1 MIIRY
6 VVHLYHLMLTTE
18 FLIAT
23 HGSLCVQIK
32 NRCPFF
38 YDLLPVFI
46 DHASFKPLTTSD
58 EVIGDAEP
66 SSNTQEDTAAAAA
79 TTADGNYANA
89 ATTAKKSTAI

>member
-1 MIIRY
+1 
-6 VVHLYHLMLTTE
+6 VHLYHLMLTTE

-23 HGSLCVQIK
+23 HGSLCVQ
-32 NRCPFF
+32 CPFF